1 MFFSTNEEKFF
12 YFLSLSIPFL
22 WSVFGPQFVLLV
34 WIFIMG
40 VFIAEDVSKGN
51 FTNASVWTGSLIPI
65 ICWGVF
71 VFVDLPKFIARL
83 FRG

>member
-12 YFLSLSIPFL
+12 YFLSLSMPVL
-22 WSVFGPQFVLLV
+22 WLAFGPQFVLLV

-40 VFIAEDVSKGN
+40 VFIAEDISKGN

-65 ICWGVF
+65 ICWVVF
-71 VFVDLPKFIARL
+71 IFVHLPKFIARL